1 MIQVSESYLN
11 ALKGY
16 SFSPRSKIVV
26 EGVEYLGNVIKTFPK
41 IKHQATSI
49 MGCFPTKTLDFE
61 IYNYNNDINFLNKE
75 IEVYLGFF
83 IDGETKWV
91 KQGVFIPKEKNV
103 ETNIS
108 TKIINFKGVEDKTQ
122 FLNSKYISNLNWD
135 EKHTGLEII
144 QEICINLGLSLFSED
159 FPLANYEFKK
169 PNFKENISYREVI
182 AKLAEIGGAIA
193 FFDNENK
200 LKIKKPTETNYI
212 VERKNFKEIK
222 AETEKVINTI
232 VLGKQNISDDIIY
245 PETLAE
251 ERNEKKILDNPYVDL
266 VRKEIIAEVSKYIL
280 NFKYQQVELNN
291 FIDGYIFELN
301 DVVKVKDRN
310 GNLQN
315 LTILDIERISRIHSN
330 VKSLSKEQDKT
341 NYSIAGSI
349 KEDIKE
355 VKFEVNHANQT
366 ITEVIKETEN
376 NKERIN
382 ETLRTIDSTIN
393 TFKNMNGINLI
404 KNSVMFSLN
413 NENKPYSWNLS
424 EEGTISVGTDSES
437 IDFGGI
443 SKHGFELNGKKI
455 SQKIN
460 VIQDKVESTE
470 KKPYSFSCLVK
481 KTAIGVVKIRL
492 YNEMEEHK
500 LEITE
505 ELNYKNISIENILPK
520 MNYLILEIEGSE
532 AKFTDVNLIQSTYKG
547 QWTQAT
553 DELLSTNVQFDIN
566 GMKIFSETNRGDYT
580 TITPYEFSGYSN
592 ASGSL
597 ERVFGID
604 KDKTFSTKLEA
615 KEEFTLKPA
624 KIVPKRTGE
633 VQGIAFVEVVK

>member
-1 MIQVSESYLN
+1 MIRVSE
-11 ALKGY
+11 
-16 SFSPRSKIVV
+16 
-26 EGVEYLGNVIKTFPK
+26 
-41 IKHQATSI
+41 
-49 MGCFPTKTLDFE
+49 
-61 IYNYNNDINFLNKE
+61 
-75 IEVYLGFF
+75 
-83 IDGETKWV
+83 
-91 KQGVFIPKEKNV
+91 
-103 ETNIS
+103 
-108 TKIINFKGVEDKTQ
+108 
-122 FLNSKYISNLNWD
+122 
-135 EKHTGLEII
+135 
-144 QEICINLGLSLFSED
+144 
-159 FPLANYEFKK
+159 EFKQ
-169 PNFKENISYREVI
+169 
-182 AKLAEIGGAIA
+182 AML
-193 FFDNENK
+193 
-200 LKIKKPTETNYI
+200 L
-212 VERKNFKEIK
+212 NFKEIDSYILAKGEKLK
-222 AETEKVINTI
+222 AREKLISASINSEGDLGKTSIKTLTLTLNNVRDLLNEEVEIFGGVKTTNGFEYIKIGKFVLTEIQMKEDEDKVVYKGYDLMINTMKSYNLVVNYPI
-232 VLGKQNISDDIIY
+232 TLFEYTKAISDKCNIELLNTEIPNGSKIIK
-245 PETLAE
+245 E
-251 ERNEKKILDNPYVDL
+251 ELFTKTTGITYRTILEK
-266 VRKEIIAEVSKYIL
+266 IAEITGTICFV
-280 NFKYQQVELNN
+280 NN
-291 FIDGYIFELN
+291 EDKLVFLSRGNSTNIQINTEHNIFTL
-301 DVVKVKDRN
+301 
-310 GNLQN
+310 
-315 LTILDIERISRIHSN
+315 
-330 VKSLSKEQDKT
+330 SLSKKYGPINSVVLAREPQQDNYYKKKPNEIDLVEYKVSNNEFCDKERENYIEELYNNVIEFSYVPFKVKTEGYMYFEIGDLIKIQDGENIYETIILGIDLVLDDGLIENLKAQDKPLTKT
-341 NYSIAGSI
+341 NYNISTNEQRRLYQTEISVD
-349 KEDIKE
+349 KQK
-355 VKFEVNHANQT
+355 QT

-413 NENKPYSWNLS
+413 NENKPYSWSLS
-424 EEGTISVGTDSES
+424 EEGTMSIGTDSES

-460 VIQDKVESTE
+460 VIQDKAENTE

-481 KTAIGVVKIRL
+481 KTSTGVVKIRL
-492 YNEMEEHK
+492 YNEMEEYK

>member
-1 MIQVSESYLN
+1 M
-11 ALKGY
+11 
-16 SFSPRSKIVV
+16 V
-26 EGVEYLGNVIKTFPK
+26 EMT
-41 IKHQATSI
+41 
-49 MGCFPTKTLDFE
+49 
-61 IYNYNNDINFLNKE
+61 
-75 IEVYLGFF
+75 
-83 IDGETKWV
+83 
-91 KQGVFIPKEKNV
+91 EK
-103 ETNIS
+103 
-108 TKIINFKGVEDKTQ
+108 F
-122 FLNSKYISNLNWD
+122 
-135 EKHTGLEII
+135 KHTLKSFE
-144 QEICINLGLSLFSED
+144 
-159 FPLANYEFKK
+159 K
-169 PNFKENISYREVI
+169 EVI
-182 AKLAEIGGAIA
+182 AKVIYDSKEIIREIKTAELTKNSEIANCVINELKLTIKNYDGKFNDIANKTISFYLGFKYDDGTIEFYHLKDWIVVEANKKVENNDIEIVARDYMEKFNIPYKNIFTFPLTLKEYLKEICKYTNVELEESNFPNEHYLIKSEPFVSSESTFREALSQVCGASLTIPIIT
-193 FFDNENK
+193 DENK
-200 LKIKKPTETNYI
+200 LKLKWFEESDHLIKDFSKVTEGQ
-212 VERKNFKEIK
+212 EKEY
-222 AETEKVINTI
+222 NSI
-232 VLGKQNISDDIIY
+232 VLGRGNVEDNIFYPNDIENLDNAFRIDNNYILYFDRENTIIPIFERLNGFKNMPVIIESKDCDFTIEPGDIIGY
-245 PETLAE
+245 NSFNGVKKAPITKIKIIFNGGLEIELSSPE
-251 ERNEKKILDNPYVDL
+251 ILD
-266 VRKEIIAEVSKYIL
+266 RKTNIKKA
-280 NFKYQQVELNN
+280 
-291 FIDGYIFELN
+291 
-301 DVVKVKDRN
+301 
-310 GNLQN
+310 GNL
-315 LTILDIERISRIHSN
+315 TKRIVNTEIA
-330 VKSLSKEQDKT
+330 VDKQ
-341 NYSIAGSI
+341 
-349 KEDIKE
+349 K
-355 VKFEVNHANQT
+355 QT

-382 ETLRTIDSTIN
+382 ETLRTIDKTIN

-424 EEGTISVGTDSES
+424 EEGTISIGTDSES

-443 SKHGFELNGKKI
+443 SRHGFELNGKKI

-460 VIQDKVESTE
+460 VIQDKAENIE
-470 KKPYSFSCLVK
+470 KKPYSFSCLAK
-481 KTAIGVVKIRL
+481 KTATGIVKIRL

>member
-1 MIQVSESYLN
+1 MIRVSE
-11 ALKGY
+11 
-16 SFSPRSKIVV
+16 
-26 EGVEYLGNVIKTFPK
+26 
-41 IKHQATSI
+41 
-49 MGCFPTKTLDFE
+49 
-61 IYNYNNDINFLNKE
+61 
-75 IEVYLGFF
+75 
-83 IDGETKWV
+83 
-91 KQGVFIPKEKNV
+91 
-103 ETNIS
+103 
-108 TKIINFKGVEDKTQ
+108 
-122 FLNSKYISNLNWD
+122 
-135 EKHTGLEII
+135 
-144 QEICINLGLSLFSED
+144 
-159 FPLANYEFKK
+159 EFKQ
-169 PNFKENISYREVI
+169 
-182 AKLAEIGGAIA
+182 AML
-193 FFDNENK
+193 
-200 LKIKKPTETNYI
+200 L
-212 VERKNFKEIK
+212 NFKEIDSYVLAKGEKLK
-222 AETEKVINTI
+222 AREKLISASINSEGDLGKTSIKSLTLTLNNVRDLLNEEVEIFGGVKTTNGFEYIKIGKFILTEIQMKEDEDKVVYKGYDLMINAMKPYNLAISYPITLFEYTKAISDKCNIELLNTEIPNGSKIIKEELFTKTTGITYRTILEKIAEITGTICFVNNEDKLVFLSRGNSTNIQINTEH
-232 VLGKQNISDDIIY
+232 NIF
-245 PETLAE
+245 TL
-251 ERNEKKILDNPYVDL
+251 
-266 VRKEIIAEVSKYIL
+266 
-280 NFKYQQVELNN
+280 
-291 FIDGYIFELN
+291 
-301 DVVKVKDRN
+301 
-310 GNLQN
+310 
-315 LTILDIERISRIHSN
+315 
-330 VKSLSKEQDKT
+330 SLSKKYGPINSVVLAREPQQDNYYKKKPNEIDLVEYKISNNEFCDKERENYIEELYNNVIKFSYVPFKVKTEGYMYFEIGDLIKIQDGENIYETIILGIDLVLDDGLIENLKAQDKPLTKT
-341 NYSIAGSI
+341 NYNISTNEQRRLYQTEIAVD
-349 KEDIKE
+349 KQK
-355 VKFEVNHANQT
+355 QT
-366 ITEVIKETEN
+366 ITEVVKETEN

-382 ETLRTIDSTIN
+382 ETLRTIDRTIN

-424 EEGTISVGTDSES
+424 EEGTISIGTDSES

-443 SKHGFELNGKKI
+443 SRHGFELNGKKI

-460 VIQDKVESTE
+460 VIQDKAENSE

-481 KTAIGVVKIRL
+481 KTATGVVKIRL

-520 MNYLILEIEGSE
+520 MNYLILEMEGSE

>member
-1 MIQVSESYLN
+1 MIRVS
-11 ALKGY
+11 K
-16 SFSPRSKIVV
+16 
-26 EGVEYLGNVIKTFPK
+26 
-41 IKHQATSI
+41 
-49 MGCFPTKTLDFE
+49 
-61 IYNYNNDINFLNKE
+61 
-75 IEVYLGFF
+75 
-83 IDGETKWV
+83 
-91 KQGVFIPKEKNV
+91 
-103 ETNIS
+103 
-108 TKIINFKGVEDKTQ
+108 
-122 FLNSKYISNLNWD
+122 
-135 EKHTGLEII
+135 
-144 QEICINLGLSLFSED
+144 
-159 FPLANYEFKK
+159 EFKQ
-169 PNFKENISYREVI
+169 
-182 AKLAEIGGAIA
+182 AML
-193 FFDNENK
+193 
-200 LKIKKPTETNYI
+200 L
-212 VERKNFKEIK
+212 NFKEIDSYVLAKGEKLK
-222 AETEKVINTI
+222 AREKLISASINSEGDLGKTSIKSLTLTLNNVRDLLNEEVEIFGGVKTANGFEYIKIGKFLLTEIQMKEDEDKVVYKGYDLMINTMKSYNLVVNYPITLFEYTKAISDKCNIELLNTEIPNGSKIIKEELFTKTTGITYRTILEKIAEITGTICFVNNEDKLVFLSRGNSTNIQINTEHNIFTLSLSKKYGPINSVVLAREPQQDNYYKKKPNEIDLVEYKVSNNEFCDKERENYIEELYNNVIEFYYVPFKVKTEGYMYFEIGDLIKIQDGENIYESI
-232 VLGKQNISDDIIY
+232 VLGI
-245 PETLAE
+245 
-251 ERNEKKILDNPYVDL
+251 DL
-266 VRKEIIAEVSKYIL
+266 VL
-280 NFKYQQVELNN
+280 D
-291 FIDGYIFELN
+291 DGLIE
-301 DVVKVKDRN
+301 
-310 GNLQN
+310 NLKAPDKP
-315 LTILDIERISRIHSN
+315 LT
-330 VKSLSKEQDKT
+330 KT
-341 NYSIAGSI
+341 NYNISTNEQRRLYQTEISVD
-349 KEDIKE
+349 KQK
-355 VKFEVNHANQT
+355 QT

-413 NENKPYSWNLS
+413 NENKPYSWSLS
-424 EEGTISVGTDSES
+424 EEGTISIGTDSES

-460 VIQDKVESTE
+460 VIQDKAENTE

-481 KTAIGVVKIRL
+481 KTATGVVKIRL

>member
-1 MIQVSESYLN
+1 MIRVSE
-11 ALKGY
+11 
-16 SFSPRSKIVV
+16 
-26 EGVEYLGNVIKTFPK
+26 
-41 IKHQATSI
+41 
-49 MGCFPTKTLDFE
+49 
-61 IYNYNNDINFLNKE
+61 
-75 IEVYLGFF
+75 
-83 IDGETKWV
+83 
-91 KQGVFIPKEKNV
+91 
-103 ETNIS
+103 
-108 TKIINFKGVEDKTQ
+108 
-122 FLNSKYISNLNWD
+122 
-135 EKHTGLEII
+135 
-144 QEICINLGLSLFSED
+144 
-159 FPLANYEFKK
+159 EFKQ
-169 PNFKENISYREVI
+169 
-182 AKLAEIGGAIA
+182 AML
-193 FFDNENK
+193 
-200 LKIKKPTETNYI
+200 L
-212 VERKNFKEIK
+212 NFKEIDSYVLAKGEKLK
-222 AETEKVINTI
+222 AREKLISASINSEGDLGKTSIKSLTLTLNNVRDLLNEEVEIFGGVKTANGFEYIKIGKFVLTEIQMKEDEDKVVYKGYDLMINAMKPYNLAISYPITLFEYTKAISDKCNIELLNTEIPNGSKIIKEELFTKTTGITYRTILEKIAEITGTICFVNNEDKLVFLSRGNSTNIQINTEH
-232 VLGKQNISDDIIY
+232 NIF
-245 PETLAE
+245 TL
-251 ERNEKKILDNPYVDL
+251 
-266 VRKEIIAEVSKYIL
+266 
-280 NFKYQQVELNN
+280 
-291 FIDGYIFELN
+291 
-301 DVVKVKDRN
+301 
-310 GNLQN
+310 
-315 LTILDIERISRIHSN
+315 
-330 VKSLSKEQDKT
+330 SLSKKYGPINSVVLAREPQQDNYYKKKPNEIDLVEYKVSNNEFCDKERENYIEELYNNVIEFSYVPFKVKTEGYMYFEIGDLIKIQDGENIYETIILGIDLVLDDGLIENLKAQDKPLTKT
-341 NYSIAGSI
+341 NYNISTNEQRRLYQTEIAVD
-349 KEDIKE
+349 KQK
-355 VKFEVNHANQT
+355 QT
-366 ITEVIKETEN
+366 ITEVVKETEN

-382 ETLRTIDSTIN
+382 ETLRTIDRTIN

-424 EEGTISVGTDSES
+424 EEGTISIGTDSES
-437 IDFGGI
+437 IDFGGV
-443 SKHGFELNGKKI
+443 SRHGFELNGKKI

-460 VIQDKVESTE
+460 VIQDKAENTE

-481 KTAIGVVKIRL
+481 KTSTGVVKIRL
-492 YNEMEEHK
+492 YNEMEEYK

>member
-1 MIQVSESYLN
+1 MIRVS
-11 ALKGY
+11 K
-16 SFSPRSKIVV
+16 
-26 EGVEYLGNVIKTFPK
+26 
-41 IKHQATSI
+41 
-49 MGCFPTKTLDFE
+49 
-61 IYNYNNDINFLNKE
+61 
-75 IEVYLGFF
+75 
-83 IDGETKWV
+83 
-91 KQGVFIPKEKNV
+91 
-103 ETNIS
+103 
-108 TKIINFKGVEDKTQ
+108 
-122 FLNSKYISNLNWD
+122 
-135 EKHTGLEII
+135 
-144 QEICINLGLSLFSED
+144 
-159 FPLANYEFKK
+159 EFKQ
-169 PNFKENISYREVI
+169 
-182 AKLAEIGGAIA
+182 AML
-193 FFDNENK
+193 
-200 LKIKKPTETNYI
+200 L
-212 VERKNFKEIK
+212 NFKEIDSYVLAKGEKLK
-222 AETEKVINTI
+222 AREKLISASINSEGDLGKTSIKTLTLTLNNVRDLLNEEVEIFGGVKTTNGFEYIKIGKFVLTEIQMKEDEDKVVYKGYDLMINTMKSYNLVVNYPITLFEYTKAISDKCNIELLNTEIPNGSKIIKEELFTKTTGITYRTILEKIAEITGTICFVNNEDKLVFLSRGNSTNIQINTEHNIFTLSLSKKYGPINSVVLAREPQQDNYYKKKPNEIDLVEYKVSNNEFCDKERENYIEELYNNVIEFYYVPFKVKTEGYMYFEIGDLIKIQDGENIYESI
-232 VLGKQNISDDIIY
+232 VLGI
-245 PETLAE
+245 
-251 ERNEKKILDNPYVDL
+251 DL
-266 VRKEIIAEVSKYIL
+266 VL
-280 NFKYQQVELNN
+280 D
-291 FIDGYIFELN
+291 DGLIE
-301 DVVKVKDRN
+301 
-310 GNLQN
+310 NLKAPDKP
-315 LTILDIERISRIHSN
+315 LT
-330 VKSLSKEQDKT
+330 KT
-341 NYSIAGSI
+341 NYNISTNEQRRLYQTEISID
-349 KEDIKE
+349 KQK
-355 VKFEVNHANQT
+355 QT

-413 NENKPYSWNLS
+413 NENKPYSWSLS
-424 EEGTISVGTDSES
+424 EEGTISIGTDSES

-460 VIQDKVESTE
+460 VIQDKAENTE

-481 KTAIGVVKIRL
+481 KTSTGVVKIRL
-492 YNEMEEHK
+492 YNEMEEYK

>member
-1 MIQVSESYLN
+1 MIRVS
-11 ALKGY
+11 K
-16 SFSPRSKIVV
+16 
-26 EGVEYLGNVIKTFPK
+26 
-41 IKHQATSI
+41 
-49 MGCFPTKTLDFE
+49 
-61 IYNYNNDINFLNKE
+61 
-75 IEVYLGFF
+75 
-83 IDGETKWV
+83 
-91 KQGVFIPKEKNV
+91 
-103 ETNIS
+103 
-108 TKIINFKGVEDKTQ
+108 
-122 FLNSKYISNLNWD
+122 
-135 EKHTGLEII
+135 
-144 QEICINLGLSLFSED
+144 
-159 FPLANYEFKK
+159 EFKQ
-169 PNFKENISYREVI
+169 
-182 AKLAEIGGAIA
+182 AML
-193 FFDNENK
+193 
-200 LKIKKPTETNYI
+200 L
-212 VERKNFKEIK
+212 NFKEIDSYVLAKGEKLK
-222 AETEKVINTI
+222 AREKLISASINSEGDLGKTSIKTLTLTLNNVRDLLNEEVEIFGGVKTTNGFEYIKIGKFVLTEIQMKEDEDKVVYKGYDLMINTMKSYNLVVNYPITLFEYTKAISDKCNIELLNTEIPNGSKIIKEELFTKTTGITYRTILEKIAEITGTICFVNNEDKLVFLSRGNSTNIQINTEHNIFTLSLSKKYGPINSVVLAREPQQDNYYKKKPNEIDLVEYKVSNNEFCDKERENYIEELYNNVIEFYYVPFKVKTEGYMYFEIGDLIKIQDGENIYESI
-232 VLGKQNISDDIIY
+232 VLGI
-245 PETLAE
+245 
-251 ERNEKKILDNPYVDL
+251 DL
-266 VRKEIIAEVSKYIL
+266 VL
-280 NFKYQQVELNN
+280 D
-291 FIDGYIFELN
+291 DGLIE
-301 DVVKVKDRN
+301 
-310 GNLQN
+310 NLKAPDKP
-315 LTILDIERISRIHSN
+315 LT
-330 VKSLSKEQDKT
+330 KT
-341 NYSIAGSI
+341 NYNISTNEQRRLYQTEISVD
-349 KEDIKE
+349 KQK
-355 VKFEVNHANQT
+355 QT

-413 NENKPYSWNLS
+413 NENKPYSWSLS
-424 EEGTISVGTDSES
+424 EEGTISIGTDSES

-443 SKHGFELNGKKI
+443 SKHGFDLNGKKI

-460 VIQDKVESTE
+460 VIQDKAENTE

-481 KTAIGVVKIRL
+481 KTSTGVVKIRL
-492 YNEMEEHK
+492 YNEMEEYK